1 MKPVIKLNTKDFSAK
16 VLEYCQDKSFEA
28 YYDTSPPLRKEVSA
42 GTSRV
47 FETKSTIYIETPD
60 K

>member
-28 YYDTSPPLRKEVSA
+28 YYNSPPLRKEVSA